1 MMRDI
6 PPDDLQHGLISA
18 PDSEASVVAIL
29 LNYPGAND
37 ECESLEPTHFT
48 DHNLRL
54 LFATIRDQHGK
65 GPYDVVTIAQKLDGE
80 ISVQEVHAYSGF
92 YANFRTIGKHVKN
105 LIDSAKSRKLF
116 EVAQAI
122 NAMAYEQTPVQ
133 ERIERAAS
141 LVSGLE
147 DKEDFGEWIS
157 AHESAIKHLDVLEDR
172 EAGVKVGMGCGIPAL
187 NDMLGGGFHRGT
199 YVVIGA
205 RPAMG
210 KSALALT
217 LGLHLASDYT
227 VGFISMEMSR
237 TDIADRQAAIL
248 GRVPLSHVKQPKRG
262 LEYSRIV
269 DAVESS
275 KHRRF
280 YVVEQGGL
288 NILQIRAKAK
298 ALKRRHGL
306 DVLVIDYIGL
316 MSGLDS
322 KQSRAYQIEEIS
334 RNLKSLAKEMDI
346 AILCL
351 AQVNRASLD
360 KGNHPPSLH
369 DLRDSGSL
377 EQDADTVAFIH
388 RPIAGNPELGPDFER
403 YALLRVAKNRQG
415 RTGDVHLYYE
425 AERTFFCELEG
436 LPPNAK
442 VQAQSRLKASPL

>member
-6 PPDDLQHGLISA
+6 HPDDLLQGTISA
-18 PDSEASVVAIL
+18 PDSEAAIISIL
-29 LNYPGAND
+29 LNYPAAND
-37 ECESLEPTHFT
+37 DCEGLEPSHFT
-48 DHNLRL
+48 DASLRL
-54 LFATIRDQHGK
+54 LFAAIREQHGK
-65 GPYDVVTIAQKLDGE
+65 GPYDVVTIAQKLGGAL
-80 ISVQEVHAYSGF
+80 SLQEVHDCAQF
-92 YANFRTIGKHVKN
+92 YANTRTIAKHVKM
-105 LIDSAKSRKLF
+105 LVDSAKSRKLF

-141 LVSGLE
+141 MISGLE

-157 AHESAIKHLDVLEDR
+157 AHESAINHLGVLDER
-172 EAGVKVGMGCGIPAL
+172 EEGVNIGMGSGIGSLDA
-187 NDMLGGGFHRGT
+187 MLGGGFHRGT

-217 LGLHLASDYT
+217 LGLHLARDYT

-248 GRVPLSHVKQPKRG
+248 GRVPLSHIKQPKKG
-262 LEYSRIV
+262 LEYDRIV

-316 MSGLDS
+316 MSGLDAR
-322 KQSRAYQIEEIS
+322 QSRAYQIEEIS
-334 RNLKSLAKEMDI
+334 RNLKSLAKEMAI
-346 AILCL
+346 SILCL

-360 KGNHPPSLH
+360 KGNNPPSLH

-388 RPIAGNPELGPDFER
+388 RPIAGNPDLGPDFEH
-403 YALLRVAKNRQG
+403 YALLRIAKNRQG
-415 RTGDVHLYYE
+415 RIGDVHLYYE

-436 LPPNAK
+436 LPPTAK
-442 VQAQSRLKASPL
+442 LQTQSKPKASPL